1 MSFTDAYGTWEVI
14 ASSYQP
20 TQEWIIHSPPVTQYS
35 LLRFRFLT
43 DWGRW
48 KNPYD
53 GYRSMLLIRG
63 HYSNGSGNYDWITG
77 QRTVY
82 VTEEPQLINYPPVQ
96 EFTDNPSVIR
106 RLGVRRRFF
115 KNATWIE
122 NHPTMDLKFD
132 VTIEAFV
139 S

>member
-1 MSFTDAYGTWEVI
+1 MDFTDAYGAWKLI

-20 TQEWIIHSPPVTQYS
+20 TQEWIIHNPPITEHS
-35 LLRFRFLT
+35 LLRFKFST

-63 HYSNGSGNYDWITG
+63 HYRDDSGSFGWVTG

-82 VTEEPQLINYPPVQ
+82 VTEEPQLINYPPIE
-96 EFTDNPSVIR
+96 EFKDNPWTIR
-106 RLGVRRRFF
+106 KLGVRRRFF

-122 NHPTMDLKFD
+122 NHPTMDLKFN
-132 VTIEAFV
+132 VIIEAFV
-139 S
+139 A

>member
-1 MSFTDAYGTWEVI
+1 
-14 ASSYQP
+14 
-20 TQEWIIHSPPVTQYS
+20 
-35 LLRFRFLT
+35 
-43 DWGRW
+43 
-48 KNPYD
+48 
-53 GYRSMLLIRG
+53 MLLIRG
-63 HYSNGSGNYDWITG
+63 HYYNDSGNSDWITE

-132 VTIEAFV
+132 VTIDAFV